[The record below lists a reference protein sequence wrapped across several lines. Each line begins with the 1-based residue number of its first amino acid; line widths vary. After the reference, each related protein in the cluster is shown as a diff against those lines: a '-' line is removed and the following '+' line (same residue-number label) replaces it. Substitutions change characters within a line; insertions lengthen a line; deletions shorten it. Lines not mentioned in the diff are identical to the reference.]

1 MTSAVSK
8 KSESPLIFPA
18 LEPKLETGSLKG
30 RMITRQ
36 AGGKPMEA
44 VWEKICRWFLDFVH
58 WIQSIFIGAAASPL
72 KKEPALEPIT
82 LPGTPPSPL
91 DTAFLRPNDPSYN
104 LRRLSEMA
112 SSNAIQS
119 IATVEVFKRVPRQNA
134 IRLGYDDPVHY
145 QTALGDRAIAA
156 QTGLTGLAIFVLA
169 RVLRIACLQGQNLS
183 EKARAY
189 ALCSKEA
196 ADFWQNTPGKTVL
209 AGAGLLLAASLYAH
223 RKGWL
228 GKFLHDPSLGWRQSR
243 LETLFLTAAKEL
255 RERSKTDSSSAEDL
269 ALRIQK
275 NSELIEA
282 TLHVE
287 LQIPK
292 KEAIKLTNHLK
303 AACQEV
309 LDPNPLFEKTP

>member
-1 MTSAVSK
+1 MTSAISN
-8 KSESPLIFPA
+8 KSEPPLI
-18 LEPKLETGSLKG
+18 LPKLEAGSLKG
-30 RMITRQ
+30 RTITRQ
-36 AGGKPMEA
+36 AVENPLRA
-44 VWEKICRWFLDFVH
+44 VWEKICRWFLEFVH
-58 WIQSIFIGAAASPL
+58 WIQNIFFGAAASPL
-72 KKEPALEPIT
+72 KKEPALEPIV
-82 LPGTPPSPL
+82 PPAPL

-104 LRRLSEMA
+104 LRRLGEMA

-169 RVLRIACLQGQNLS
+169 RVLRIACLQGQNSS

-209 AGAGLLLAASLYAH
+209 AVAGLLLAASLYAH

-243 LETLFLTAAKEL
+243 LETLYLTAAKEL
-255 RERSKTDSSSAEDL
+255 RERSKTAPSSAEDL

-292 KEAIKLTNHLK
+292 KEAQKLTNHLK

-309 LDPNPLFEKTP
+309 LDPNPIFEKMP